1 MRNARVDSY
10 RLAVLS
16 ALFNEMRR
24 DDSVIMMGEDVGAAG
39 GVFKQTDGLF
49 AEFGQDRVID
59 TPISESG
66 AFGIAVGAA
75 MTGQRPVFEVM
86 FGDFITLIMD
96 QLVNQ
101 AAKVSYMSAGQFAV
115 PLVLR
120 TAVGVGGNLG
130 PQHSQSLHAWVSHVP
145 GLKVVMPSTP
155 ADAKGLMTAAI
166 RDNGPV
172 VFFEDRMLYNLR
184 DEVPDGEHLV
194 PIGVADIKRQGK
206 DVTIVAISR
215 MVRIALAAAD
225 LLAHDG
231 ISAEIIDPRSLVTL
245 DLDTIIE
252 SVKKTSRAVV
262 VDGGYR
268 QFGVTGEIAASI
280 GEFAF
285 DWLDAPVIRI
295 GAADLPIPF
304 SKPLEA
310 LVLPDA
316 ARLAADVTALVRG
329 R

>member
-1 MRNARVDSY
+1 
-10 RLAVLS
+10 
-16 ALFNEMRR
+16 
-24 DDSVIMMGEDVGAAG
+24 
-39 GVFKQTDGLF
+39 
-49 AEFGQDRVID
+49 
-59 TPISESG
+59 
-66 AFGIAVGAA
+66 
-75 MTGQRPVFEVM
+75 
-86 FGDFITLIMD
+86 
-96 QLVNQ
+96 
-101 AAKVSYMSAGQFAV
+101 
-115 PLVLR
+115 
-120 TAVGVGGNLG
+120 
-130 PQHSQSLHAWVSHVP
+130 
-145 GLKVVMPSTP
+145 LKVVMPSTP

-172 VFFEDRMLYNLR
+172 VFFEDRMLYNVR

-206 DVTIVAISR
+206 DVTIIAISR
-215 MVRIALAAAD
+215 MVRTALAAAD
-225 LLAHDG
+225 LLARDG
-231 ISAEIIDPRSLVTL
+231 ISVEIVDPRSLVPL
-245 DLDTIIE
+245 DLDTIIA

-280 GEFAF
+280 GELAF

-295 GAADLPIPF
+295 GGANLPIPF

-310 LVLPDA
+310 MVLPDA